1 MLSEKNVTFI
11 FYCIHLMKIT
21 FTPIDQLESFIQS
34 EDGKE
39 KLERLKPFY
48 TELNKKFQV
57 LRDLPVKLTEEA
69 IKQYLDIGE
78 LDTELH
84 RFLLTSGLLPS
95 YPWEEWMEGRE
106 ILDGIRKVSKLA
118 PMKALK
124 LLFLIIKLDG
134 EEKGRFEKSIKN
146 GQILWLLE
154 CLFNKL
160 NELKGNHQMEK

>member
-1 MLSEKNVTFI
+1 
-11 FYCIHLMKIT
+11 MKIT
-21 FTPIDQLESFIQS
+21 FTPIDELEVFIQTD
-34 EDGKE
+34 DGKQGLK
-39 KLERLKPFY
+39 KLELFY
-48 TELNKKFQV
+48 TELDKKFQV
-57 LRDLPVKLTEEA
+57 LYDLPVKLTEEGM
-69 IKQYLDIGE
+69 KQYLDIGE

-154 CLFNKL
+154 CLFNELNKL
-160 NELKGNHQMEK
+160 QGNHQMEKK